1 MRKRN
6 LFWNVVIIL
15 TLLGCVFAFVVHY
28 KNWIKIEDNHLQVIS
43 GVYKQRIPLSEIDSV
58 LWVQKLPEMER
69 KNGFSWLAKEKGI
82 FKDSLRNTQVYVFVD
97 NLRHQKIR
105 VLHHDSL
112 LLYINLGDSLETDL
126 LFQDLVRE

>member
-6 LFWNVVIIL
+6 LFWNVVIVL

-69 KNGFSWLAKEKGI
+69 KNGFSWLAKEKGV
-82 FKDSLRNTQVYVFVD
+82 FKDSLSNTQVYVFVD

-126 LFQDLVRE
+126 LFQDLVKE